1 MITNRKIRKHLQAH
15 APQPTHNEAFMA
27 DTIRQIDLLPTP
39 EGELQKSLHRY
50 NLMEQLA
57 MRMDVARWLLIGGSS
72 SIAVGYV
79 TFVHL
84 ETILTTI
91 TMWLSVL

>member
-1 MITNRKIRKHLQAH
+1 
-15 APQPTHNEAFMA
+15 MA
-27 DTIRQIDLLPTP
+27 DTIRQIDLLPAP
-39 EGELQKSLHRY
+39 EGELQKSLRRY
-50 NLMEQLA
+50 NLMERLA

-72 SIAVGYV
+72 SIAMGYV

-84 ETILTTI
+84 DTILTTI

>member
-15 APQPTHNEAFMA
+15 APHPTHSEEFMA

-39 EGELQKSLHRY
+39 EGEFQRSLRRY

-57 MRMDVARWLLIGGSS
+57 MRMDAARWLLIGGSG
-72 SIAVGYV
+72 SIAIGYV

-91 TMWLSVL
+91 TTWLSVL

>member
-15 APQPTHNEAFMA
+15 TSQPTHNEAFMA

-57 MRMDVARWLLIGGSS
+57 MRMDIARWLLIGGSS

-79 TFVHL
+79 TFLHL
-84 ETILTTI
+84 ETILTTL
-91 TMWLSVL
+91 TTWLSVL

>member
-1 MITNRKIRKHLQAH
+1 
-15 APQPTHNEAFMA
+15 
-27 DTIRQIDLLPTP
+27 
-39 EGELQKSLHRY
+39 
-50 NLMEQLA
+50 

-84 ETILTTI
+84 DTILTTLS
-91 TMWLSVL
+91 TWLSVL

>member
-1 MITNRKIRKHLQAH
+1 
-15 APQPTHNEAFMA
+15 MA

-39 EGELQKSLHRY
+39 EGEFQRSLRRY

-57 MRMDVARWLLIGGSS
+57 MRMDAARWLLIGGSG
-72 SIAVGYV
+72 SIAIGYV

-91 TMWLSVL
+91 TTWLSVL